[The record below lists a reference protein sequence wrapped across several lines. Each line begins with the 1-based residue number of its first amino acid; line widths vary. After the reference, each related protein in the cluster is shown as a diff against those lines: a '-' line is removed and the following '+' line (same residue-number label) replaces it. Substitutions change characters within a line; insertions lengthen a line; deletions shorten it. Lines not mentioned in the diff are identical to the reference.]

1 MVIELMLDR
10 LHIGALLYDVQV
22 HVSVNLK
29 RSFKE
34 GESCGC
40 EQFTIAIAIL

>member
-1 MVIELMLDR
+1 MAIELKLAC

-22 HVSVNLK
+22 YVSVNRK

-34 GESCGC
+34 GKSCGY
-40 EQFTIAIAIL
+40 EQFTIAML

>member
-1 MVIELMLDR
+1 MELKLAH

-22 HVSVNLK
+22 HDSVNLK

-40 EQFTIAIAIL
+40 EQFTIAIL

>member
-1 MVIELMLDR
+1 MAIELKLAR

-22 HVSVNLK
+22 YVSTNRK

-40 EQFTIAIAIL
+40 EQFTIATL